1 MKHRRVEGPVAPAC
15 VIINFFIDMNC
26 LLMRVTDSG
35 SAALQVSRARERAC
49 VLVCAWENRG
59 WILTKQKLNFVCVK
73 KNRRSSL
80 QPHFIGFP
88 ARKYTK
94 KGKKKY
100 NDTIFLFLVSHL

>member
-1 MKHRRVEGPVAPAC
+1 
-15 VIINFFIDMNC
+15 MNC

-73 KNRRSSL
+73 KNPTSPL

-94 KGKKKY
+94 KGKK
-100 NDTIFLFLVSHL
+100 